1 MRDVRSSS
9 QRVGTPPITFA
20 QASVPVLLLIGVE
33 LLGLYMA
40 SRQMELGITRFSA
53 GVSLLLV
60 MSGLIIPV
68 LRPGNDTRLAA
79 ILAVLLAGLLVI
91 PFEISSIRLEP
102 AGALLF
108 SLPPHALLRYFNG
121 TLAVPVALH
130 LAARFPPR
138 SPQAQAQTPTDRHLL
153 VIYFITTFLTIG
165 VLLPPPGWPRYT
177 VGIPMIGWLIF
188 LLALAHLQIIRV
200 SRESDP
206 AWLRSASQARLLLLG
221 FLLAEVPL
229 LLRLLFFGLGWPIT
243 IPYDVTLL
251 FQVAVPLTVA
261 YAIQRHDLFEIDAA
275 VRRALAY
282 TGVSAVLLGVYF
294 GLTDFLSRLLAQ
306 LLPQFQTAAILLTL
320 ILAALAFRP
329 LYQLLLSFVDR
340 IFYPERLRF
349 AQVIAEARGRLQQL
363 ASRRQIHSLLEDDL
377 PFGLD
382 ARWATLVLAPAQD
395 VPGHRE
401 SQPAWNGRLEV
412 GERVLGR
419 YWLGPRR
426 SGLPFDAAEQSQLHG
441 VISQA
446 ALALAYAE
454 SLEAL
459 TDLNL
464 NLEAQVAAQ
473 TEQVLDQQRALAVA
487 EERQRLARDLHDSVT
502 QTLFSIS
509 LGSRA
514 LGKLAL
520 RDPEATRQ
528 GLAEQESAAQQ
539 VLGEMRALLAQ
550 LRAPLLPDGDLA
562 YHLAGHCRQLASGR
576 QSAANGL
583 RVQAEMPEH
592 LLLPAEVAEE
602 MLFISKE
609 ALHNVLKYAGVSQ
622 ALCRL
627 EEEDGLVHL
636 WVIDEGKGFV
646 PEQSV
651 STPGHGLGLASMAE
665 RAAKIGAT
673 LSVESS
679 PGAGTRVHAVWPRA

>member
-1 MRDVRSSS
+1 M
-9 QRVGTPPITFA
+9 
-20 QASVPVLLLIGVE
+20 PVLLLIAVE
-33 LLGLYMA
+33 LLGLFVA

-60 MSGLIIPV
+60 TSGLLIPV
-68 LRPGNDTRLAA
+68 LRPGSDTRLAA

-91 PFEISSIRLEP
+91 PFDISSVNLE
-102 AGALLF
+102 AKVSLIT
-108 SLPPHALLRYFNG
+108 SLPPHALLRYFNAA
-121 TLAVPVALH
+121 LAIPVALH

-138 SPQAQAQTPTDRHLL
+138 SPQAQAQTPADRHLL
-153 VIYFITTFLTIG
+153 YVYLITAVLTLG
-165 VLLPPPGWPRYT
+165 ALLPPPGWLRYA
-177 VGIPMIGWLIF
+177 VGIPTIGWLLF
-188 LLALAHLQIIRV
+188 LLALAHLQLIRV
-200 SRESDP
+200 SQESDP
-206 AWLRSASQARLLLLG
+206 AWLGSASQARLLLLG

-229 LLRLLFFGLGWPIT
+229 LLRLLLFGLGWPVT
-243 IPYDVTLL
+243 IPYDVALL
-251 FQVAVPLTVA
+251 FQAAIPLTVA
-261 YAIQRHDLFEIDAA
+261 YAIQRHDLFGIDAA

-320 ILAALAFRP
+320 IVAALAFRP
-329 LYQLLLSFVDR
+329 LYQLLLGFVDR

-349 AQVIAEARGRLQQL
+349 SQVMDGTRNRLQQVI
-363 ASRRQIHSLLEDDL
+363 SRRQIYSLLEDDL
-377 PFGLD
+377 PRALD
-382 ARWATLVLAPAQD
+382 SRWATLVLAPAQD
-395 VPGHRE
+395 VPGHPE
-401 SQPAWNGRLEV
+401 SLPAWNGRLEV
-412 GERVLGR
+412 GERVIGR
-419 YWLGPRR
+419 YWLGPRH
-426 SGLPFDAAEQSQLHG
+426 SGLPFDGAEQSQLHA

-454 SLEAL
+454 TLEAL

-464 NLEAQVAAQ
+464 NLEAQVATQ

-528 GLAEQESAAQQ
+528 GLAEQEAAAQQ
-539 VLGEMRALLAQ
+539 ALGEMRALLAQ
-550 LRAPLLPDGDLA
+550 LRAPLLPDGDLTR
-562 YHLAGHCRQLASGR
+562 HLTAHCRHL
-576 QSAANGL
+576 AANGL
-583 RVQAEMPEH
+583 HVQLQAPER
-592 LLLPAEVAEE
+592 LSLPAEVAEE

-622 ALCRL
+622 AVCRL
-627 EEEDGLVHL
+627 GEKDGQVHL
-636 WVIDEGKGFV
+636 QILDEGKGFV
-646 PEQSV
+646 QEQST
-651 STPGHGLGLASMAE
+651 STAGHGLGLASMAE

-673 LSVESS
+673 LSIEST
-679 PGAGTRVHAVWPRA
+679 PGAGTRVHAVWPRP